1 MGNEQSAETP
11 RGYRKLSKPP
21 HCSQTTAASLPYT
34 ATAVT
39 PHCEHFSNS
48 YLVGS
53 LPPTPNKAS
62 STRRVAPGLGIAVPA
77 SDGVSPVPTPTCR
90 ESRRDSMRRRSSVQS
105 EQSPRLPSFVN
116 SSRTSSMA
124 QDSGYRTLA
133 RADRFVKRVYA
144 CC

>member
-11 RGYRKLSKPP
+11 RGHRKLSKPP
-21 HCSQTTAASLPYT
+21 HCSQTTAAGLPY
-34 ATAVT
+34 AAAAVT
-39 PHCEHFSNS
+39 PNCEHYSNS

-77 SDGVSPVPTPTCR
+77 SDVVSPVTSPTCR

-105 EQSPRLPSFVN
+105 EQSPRLPSFLN
-116 SSRTSSMA
+116 SSRASSMA

-133 RADRFVKRVYA
+133 RADRFVQRVYA
-144 CC
+144 C